1 MHCRRKSSFGRPEKL
16 CGALTYCM
24 AYTVRTPWK
33 NSRLPGMQEGPSH
46 SMRQADSKNCRNL
59 FNATEPVRVRLQQL
73 QISCPGEPTFRALF
87 PFRLADALQFP
98 LFPPLTSAP
107 SSSLGRSIFFYLPYF
122 FTLQTPPQPLLN
134 HDRPSQTQFVRAARR
149 DSCLHLD
156 AAVNPSI
163 AYLVFSIHFF
173 PATDDFRG
181 MIPK

>member
-1 MHCRRKSSFGRPEKL
+1 MMHCRRKSSFRRPEKL

-24 AYTVRTPWK
+24 AYTVRTPRRT
-33 NSRLPGMQEGPSH
+33 SRLPGTQEGPSH
-46 SMRQADSKNCRNL
+46 SLRQADSKNCRHL

-73 QISCPGEPTFRALF
+73 QISHPEPTSRALF
-87 PFRLADALQFP
+87 PFRVGDALQFP

-107 SSSLGRSIFFYLPYF
+107 SSSLGRSIFSHFPYF
-122 FTLQTPPQPLLN
+122 LTLQTPPQPLLH
-134 HDRPSQTQFVRAARR
+134 HDRPSQPQFVRAARR

-156 AAVNPSI
+156 AAVSPSI